1 MAPNHSRFPI
11 LKMSSNNARAVAET
25 LEAKKKEVVEDG
37 LSVARILK
45 KNVIAIN
52 KHLQEEDAMVVDEVH
67 SKTRENQAKL
77 EAEALAL
84 KKSLVQVVAGTK
96 QRRQMFGFILL
107 TIIAVGLLC
116 RVT

>member
-1 MAPNHSRFPI
+1 
-11 LKMSSNNARAVAET
+11 MSSNNARAVAET

-45 KNVIAIN
+45 ENVIAIN
-52 KHLQEEDAMVVDEVH
+52 RVVDEIH
-67 SKTRENQAKL
+67 SKTGENQAKL
-77 EAEALAL
+77 EAEATAL
-84 KKSLVQVVAGTK
+84 KRSLVQVVTGTK
-96 QRRQMFGFILL
+96 QRRQMFGFMLL